1 MKATGEAKTL
11 VNSKIRYSIEGGQ
24 FVISKNNVLMY
35 LKGIS
40 SMENQL
46 TILDPKTGN
55 VKSLLNK
62 KEIFGQYSI
71 SPNGEKVAVE
81 VINNQIYD
89 IQILDLMRSRLSSFT
104 NSDHN
109 YAPFWSVDGESL
121 YYTSNRDNLSFFEL
135 YKYSL
140 PKRSEEKIPLSGKQY
155 LSLIHI

>member
-1 MKATGEAKTL
+1 
-11 VNSKIRYSIEGGQ
+11 
-24 FVISKNNVLMY
+24 
-35 LKGIS
+35 
-40 SMENQL
+40 MENQL

-121 YYTSNRDNLSFFEL
+121 YYTSNRDNLGGVTLSYICLVLLFN
-135 YKYSL
+135 KYVL
-140 PKRSEEKIPLSGKQY
+140 FLS
-155 LSLIHI
+155 